1 MKLSKY
7 FTLDEMT
14 RSQTASQRN
23 ILNVPNDTQIE
34 NLIELCICVLDRIR
48 ETVSRPVMVTSGYR
62 SNLLNK
68 AVGGSRT
75 SQHLQ
80 GQAADIQVKGMK
92 TEQLFQLILKS
103 GIEFDQCIQ
112 EFDTWVHIS
121 FNEGDNRNQALRAIK
136 RNGQTVF
143 IPVRYGNK

>member
-7 FTLDEMT
+7 FTLYEMT
-14 RSQTASQRN
+14 RSQKASQRN
-23 ILNVPNDTQIE
+23 ILNVPNDAQIE

-48 ETVSRPVMVTSGYR
+48 ETVGRPIMVTSGYR

-112 EFDTWVHIS
+112 EFDTWIHIS
-121 FNEGDNRNQALRAIK
+121 FNKGNNRKQALRAIK